1 MSNHL
6 ANRLYYSKGERDMIL
21 MRHEVTVVWP
31 DGRRELKGINLV
43 SLGPSWLRVA
53 QNLQNIKNNFTP
65 YLIRFLDM

>member
-6 ANRLYYSKGERDMIL
+6 ANRLYYNKGERDMIL

-43 SLGPSWLRVA
+43 SFGPCWFPYGVPMN
-53 QNLQNIKNNFTP
+53 QKDNEIT
-65 YLIRFLDM
+65 YLIVQKY

>member
-6 ANRLYYSKGERDMIL
+6 ANRLYYNKGERDMIL

-43 SLGPSWLRVA
+43 SFEPCW
-53 QNLQNIKNNFTP
+53 FP
-65 YLIRFLDM
+65 YGVPMKKKDNKITYMIVQKD